1 MTTKEKVSLYG
12 AAGFLLL
19 LLVNVIFKILPDG
32 TNRTCAIFTAVF
44 LLMYFFNRYKRRQ
57 YSTGKQQ

>member
-1 MTTKEKVSLYG
+1 MTTKEKISLYA

-19 LLVNVIFKILPDG
+19 LLVNVVFKLLPDG

-44 LLMYFFNRYKRRQ
+44 LLMYFFNRYKRKQ
-57 YSTGKQQ
+57 YSAGKQ